1 MNELKIA
8 LAGNPNSGKTTL
20 FNALTGSNQYV
31 GNWPGVTVEKKEGIL
46 KGHNKVVLTDLPG
59 IYSLSPYTLEEVVA
73 RKYLLNTKLD
83 AIINLVDASNIERNL
98 YLTTQLMEMGYP
110 VVIALNMMDIVHRR
124 GDKINVAKLVME
136 LGCSIIE
143 CSALKGEGI
152 KELADKAIAVA
163 NNGEISESIAKF
175 SKPVES
181 ALADIKAIVANKL
194 PARGERWA
202 LVKLFE
208 RDEEVYKTLNINN
221 EEKQQIEQLIHTVE
235 VAAEDDAEA
244 IITNDRYAFIGKI
257 MEETV
262 VKVNEGK
269 LTTSDK
275 IDQIVTNRF
284 LAFPIFFLTMFAVYY
299 LAIETIGADMTD
311 WVNDVL
317 FGKFLQPATQE
328 FMESAGCEEW
338 LTSLVV
344 DGIVGGVGAAL
355 GFTPQMAV
363 VFLLLAF
370 LEDCGYMSRIAFIMD
385 RVFRQWG
392 MSGCSFIPLLVASG
406 CGVPG
411 LMASRTI
418 QNEKERR
425 LTLMT
430 TTFVPCGAKLPV
442 IALLA
447 GAIMGGEW
455 YLAPIMYFL
464 GFFSVIICS
473 IMLKKSELF
482 AGESSPFVM
491 ELPPYHMPTF
501 FNLFIH
507 TWDRIKHFLIK
518 AGTIIFLCCIVMWF
532 LATFGM
538 GEEGFGMVETKDSF
552 LAIIAGF
559 IAPIFAPL
567 GFGSWQT
574 VAATLSG
581 FIAKESIVSTFAI
594 LTGLGEEVAE
604 DDAGLWQAT
613 MSFFSNASAA
623 FCFLVFNLMDS
634 PCLAAIA
641 TMAREMNSKK
651 WAAATVIFQNL
662 YAYALA
668 LMLYQ
673 FAVFFWTDQG
683 FTAWTGV
690 AGAILLGFLYLLF
703 RPAAKAKKQA
713 KTVKASVDAA

>member
-31 GNWPGVTVEKKEGIL
+31 GNWPGVTVEKKEGL
-46 KGHNKVVLTDLPG
+46 LRNHNEVVVTDLPG
-59 IYSLSPYTLEEVVA
+59 VYSLSPYTLEEVVA

-110 VVIALNMMDIVHRR
+110 VVIALNMMDIVHSR
-124 GDKINVAKLVME
+124 GDKIDTAKLTFE
-136 LGCSIIE
+136 LGCPIIE

-152 KELADKAIAVA
+152 TELIDRAIAVA
-163 NNGEISESIAKF
+163 KSGETSGSIAKF
-175 SKPVES
+175 SQSVEA
-181 ALADIKAIVANKL
+181 ALEKIKTITAAKL
-194 PARGERWA
+194 PAVGERWA

-208 RDEEVYKTLNINN
+208 RDEEVYKKLNINID
-221 EEKQQIEQLIHTVE
+221 EKKQIEKLIHDVE

-244 IITNDRYAFIGKI
+244 IITNDRYNFIGKL
-257 MEETV
+257 MEKAV
-262 VKVNEGK
+262 VKVNQGK
-269 LTTSDK
+269 LTASDE

-284 LAFPIFFLTMFAVYY
+284 LAFPIFILTMFAVYY
-299 LAIETIGADMTD
+299 IAIETIGADMTD

-317 FGKFLQPATQE
+317 FGEMLQPAAQE
-328 FMESAGCEEW
+328 FMENAGCEEW

-392 MSGCSFIPLLVASG
+392 MSGRSFIPLLVSSG

-411 LMASRTI
+411 LMATRTI
-418 QNEKERR
+418 QNENERR

-447 GAIMGGEW
+447 GAIMGGDW

-464 GFFSVIICS
+464 GFFSVIVCS
-473 IMLKKSELF
+473 VMLKKSELF

-491 ELPPYHMPTF
+491 ELPPYHMPTL

-518 AGTIIFLCCIVMWF
+518 AGTIIFLCCIMMWF

-538 GEEGFGMVETKDSF
+538 GEEGFGMVETEESF
-552 LAIIAGF
+552 LALIAGF
-559 IAPIFAPL
+559 IAPVFAPL
-567 GFGSWQT
+567 GFGSWQA
-574 VAATLSG
+574 VAAALSG

-613 MSFFSNASAA
+613 MNFFPNASAA

-651 WAAATVIFQNL
+651 WAIATVIFQNI
-662 YAYALA
+662 YAYALS
-668 LMLYQ
+668 LMMYQ
-673 FAVFFWTDQG
+673 FAVFFWTEQG
-683 FTAWTGV
+683 FTVWTGV
-690 AGAILLGFLYLLF
+690 ALVIALAFLYMLL
-703 RPAAKAKKQA
+703 RPAAKVKEKKSSAK
-713 KTVKASVDAA
+713 VNVDMA